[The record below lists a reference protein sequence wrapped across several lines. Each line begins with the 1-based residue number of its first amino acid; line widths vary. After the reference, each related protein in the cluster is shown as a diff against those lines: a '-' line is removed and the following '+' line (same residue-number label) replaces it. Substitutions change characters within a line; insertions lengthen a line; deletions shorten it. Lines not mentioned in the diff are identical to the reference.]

1 MGFRSRWCLIV
12 VSSVVLCGC
21 AATESDTRQSRSAET
36 FRPPSWADHSQ
47 GQSGGEI
54 WFVGNG
60 EAGIEAEARRKAEA
74 TAESLYV
81 RYLGADVLV
90 GERLIATSSTAV
102 SGINVDKLD
111 LRQYASLSST
121 AFISEPRFEYVTNE
135 HPQGYS
141 VWTRMFIPES
151 VHRNVKDDVDAAY
164 RERNEKMAK
173 ARLKVEQNR
182 YNAGE
187 GQVFAM
193 TTGMAIRR
201 FDSRHPLRSES
212 VAIDAARMDALIK
225 LSENLTGTKIDN
237 VRLQSGGLS
246 RAYSGGHVFHDE
258 LSTRV
263 WIIGDEVKA
272 TVTMLGWVAK

>member
-1 MGFRSRWCLIV
+1 LIV

-111 LRQYASLSST
+111 LLRK
-121 AFISEPRFEYVTNE
+121 P
-135 HPQGYS
+135 
-141 VWTRMFIPES
+141 
-151 VHRNVKDDVDAAY
+151 
-164 RERNEKMAK
+164 
-173 ARLKVEQNR
+173 LKV
-182 YNAGE
+182 A
-187 GQVFAM
+187 
-193 TTGMAIRR
+193 T
-201 FDSRHPLRSES
+201 H
-212 VAIDAARMDALIK
+212 
-225 LSENLTGTKIDN
+225 
-237 VRLQSGGLS
+237 
-246 RAYSGGHVFHDE
+246 
-258 LSTRV
+258 ST
-263 WIIGDEVKA
+263 
-272 TVTMLGWVAK
+272 

>member
-1 MGFRSRWCLIV
+1 
-12 VSSVVLCGC
+12 
-21 AATESDTRQSRSAET
+21 
-36 FRPPSWADHSQ
+36 
-47 GQSGGEI
+47 
-54 WFVGNG
+54 
-60 EAGIEAEARRKAEA
+60 
-74 TAESLYV
+74 
-81 RYLGADVLV
+81 
-90 GERLIATSSTAV
+90 
-102 SGINVDKLD
+102 
-111 LRQYASLSST
+111 
-121 AFISEPRFEYVTNE
+121 
-135 HPQGYS
+135 
-141 VWTRMFIPES
+141 MFIPES